1 METDGLSANRWR
13 VQVGEVEALAEEFIA
28 EASMRDGARVGGST
42 RIRRFDAAR
51 PRRPRRA

>member
-13 VQVGEVEALAEEFIA
+13 VQVGEAEEFIA
-28 EASMRDGARVGGST
+28 DASIRGGARVGGST